1 MNGAGTL
8 PTPPRPGITPM
19 RHRKDHRKLSRNTAH
34 RTAML
39 RNLVTSLIEHEE
51 VRTTTAKAKEV
62 RRVAERMIT
71 LGKQGTLAARR
82 RAMTTIRS
90 RKVAAKV
97 FDDLAKRYRKRAG
110 GYTRQ
115 LKVGPRR
122 GDNAEISIIQLVD
135 ARKPDGGEANAAT

>member
-1 MNGAGTL
+1 MH
-8 PTPPRPGITPM
+8 
-19 RHRKDHRKLSRNTAH
+19 HRKDHRKLSRNTAH

-39 RNLVTSLIEHEE
+39 RNLVTSLFEHEE
-51 VRTTTAKAKEV
+51 VRTTTAKAKEL

-71 LGKQGTLAARR
+71 LGKEGTLAARR
-82 RAMTTIRS
+82 RALATIRS
-90 RKVAAKV
+90 KEVAAKV
-97 FDDLAKRYRKRAG
+97 FGELAQRYGSRPG

-135 ARKPDGGEANAAT
+135 KPAAEANAKT

>member
-1 MNGAGTL
+1 
-8 PTPPRPGITPM
+8 M
-19 RHRKDHRKLSRNTAH
+19 RHKKDHRKLSRNTAH

-39 RNLVTSLIEHEE
+39 RNLVTSLFEHEE

-82 RAMTTIRS
+82 RALATIRS
-90 RKVAAKV
+90 KEVTGKV
-97 FDDLAKRYRKRAG
+97 FGELAERYGKRAG

-115 LKVGPRR
+115 FKIGPRH

-135 ARKPDGGEANAAT
+135 GRKPDGGEANAAT

>member
-1 MNGAGTL
+1 MH
-8 PTPPRPGITPM
+8 
-19 RHRKDHRKLSRNTAH
+19 HRKDHRKLSRNTAH

-39 RNLVTSLIEHEE
+39 RNLVTSLFEHEE

-82 RAMTTIRS
+82 RALATIRS
-90 RKVAAKV
+90 KEVAAKV
-97 FDDLAKRYRKRAG
+97 FGDLAKRYDKRPG

-115 LKVGPRR
+115 YKVGPRH

-135 ARKPDGGEANAAT
+135 ARKAGGAEANTST

>member
-1 MNGAGTL
+1 
-8 PTPPRPGITPM
+8 M

-71 LGKQGTLAARR
+71 LGKEGTLAARR
-82 RAMTTIRS
+82 RALATIRS
-90 RKVAAKV
+90 REVAAKV

-115 LKVGPRR
+115 VKVGPRR

>member
-1 MNGAGTL
+1 
-8 PTPPRPGITPM
+8 M

-39 RNLVTSLIEHEE
+39 RNLVTSLFEHEE

-71 LGKQGTLAARR
+71 LGKEGTLAARR
-82 RAMTTIRS
+82 RALATIRS
-90 RKVAAKV
+90 REVAAKV

>member
-1 MNGAGTL
+1 MA
-8 PTPPRPGITPM
+8 
-19 RHRKDHRKLSRNTAH
+19 
-34 RTAML
+34 
-39 RNLVTSLIEHEE
+39 
-51 VRTTTAKAKEV
+51 
-62 RRVAERMIT
+62 
-71 LGKQGTLAARR
+71 
-82 RAMTTIRS
+82 TIRS
-90 RKVAAKV
+90 REVAAKV

>member
-1 MNGAGTL
+1 
-8 PTPPRPGITPM
+8 M

-39 RNLVTSLIEHEE
+39 RNMVTSLFEHEE

-82 RAMTTIRS
+82 RALATIRS
-90 RKVAAKV
+90 KEVAAKV
-97 FDDLAKRYRKRAG
+97 FDELAKRYQKRAG

-115 LKVGPRR
+115 FKLGPRK
-122 GDNAEISIIQLVD
+122 GDNAELSIIQLVD

>member
-1 MNGAGTL
+1 
-8 PTPPRPGITPM
+8 M

-39 RNLVTSLIEHEE
+39 RNLVTSLFEHEE

-71 LGKQGTLAARR
+71 LGKEGTLAARR
-82 RAMTTIRS
+82 RALATIRS
-90 RKVAAKV
+90 REVAAKV

-115 LKVGPRR
+115 VKVGPRR

>member
-1 MNGAGTL
+1 
-8 PTPPRPGITPM
+8 M

-39 RNLVTSLIEHEE
+39 RNLVTSLFEHEE

-82 RAMTTIRS
+82 RALATIRS
-90 RKVAAKV
+90 KEVTGKV
-97 FDDLAKRYRKRAG
+97 FDELAKRYGKRQG

-115 LKVGPRR
+115 LKIGPRH

-135 ARKPDGGEANAAT
+135 GRKPDGGEANAAT

>member
-1 MNGAGTL
+1 
-8 PTPPRPGITPM
+8 M

-39 RNLVTSLIEHEE
+39 RNMVTSLFEHEE
-51 VRTTTAKAKEV
+51 IRTTTAKAKEL

-82 RAMTTIRS
+82 RALATIRS
-90 RKVAAKV
+90 RDVAAKV
-97 FDDLAKRYRKRAG
+97 FYELAKRYAKRPG

-115 LKVGPRR
+115 FKLGPRH
-122 GDNAEISIIQLVD
+122 GDNAEITIIQLVD